1 MIQIDIS
8 NDYNGSLSY
17 DKQIIINLLTNTLKS
32 ENFNFAKISI
42 ILSNKEYIRKLKK
55 EYFNVDVY
63 TDVIA
68 FNLEDDDENLDGEL
82 YISIDNVLENSK
94 IYNVSLDDEFKRVL
108 IHGVLHLVGYND
120 SNDKEKKNMTMLENK
135 YIKLI
140 DKSIISIS

>member
-1 MIQIDIS
+1 VIQIDIS